1 MEVEGLEEEAV
12 EDWVVVVVQEE
23 VSAVEA
29 VPEEGLEVDILEG

>member
-23 VSAVEA
+23 A